1 MSCRA
6 EGATTRGPS
15 LRAFGS
21 GTVLVLT
28 SLTTLKHQLNFT
40 VSCADY
46 YCNRSILCRLR
57 LGLLEACVPLTLSR
71 YRNERVPHVEARTK
85 CIPSFSEVV
94 CAIQSEP
101 SAAAGKR
108 SGWSGRTTSAVNTVP
123 SPQEHITTQRPTK
136 VPPKTATVVTAS
148 ASPRV
153 SFDTFDKPAD
163 FIEESSFTLIA
174 KHKDYEYTKRS
185 RTFLCGFDENEY
197 SVYAL
202 QWLINELVDDGDEI
216 VCLRV
221 VEKEDAIAGDKSVE
235 TGRYRTEAEATM
247 RDIQARNHDNKAI
260 NLILEFSIGKVNK
273 VIDDMINLY
282 EPAILVVGTRGKSL
296 GGFQGLLPG
305 SVSKYCLQHS
315 PVPVIVVRPTSKR
328 DKARSKRANDP
339 DRQGYRD
346 ILAKSESLIDV
357 NSPRN
362 SFFANDEEALALA
375 AAMTNKQPAETT
387 HPLAQVAHA
396 EESDDDRGMHAL
408 DDPRSPGVMMKSPH
422 LQNLESPDF
431 SDDPSSGE
439 EDDDGGVSTAPGGAA
454 ASEIARARGGQHIDD
469 DENISPKAHIR
480 SDPLETP
487 RTNSI
492 LAPDITVTD
501 PDDPSRVRKTEDT

>member
-1 MSCRA
+1 VSPLQLPVSGQLDEPRRPSIQFLA
-6 EGATTRGPS
+6 HRNASLPRGSPKP
-15 LRAFGS
+15 R
-21 GTVLVLT
+21 
-28 SLTTLKHQLNFT
+28 Q
-40 VSCADY
+40 
-46 YCNRSILCRLR
+46 RRRL
-57 LGLLEACVPLTLSR
+57 S
-71 YRNERVPHVEARTK
+71 
-85 CIPSFSEVV
+85 
-94 CAIQSEP
+94 
-101 SAAAGKR
+101 
-108 SGWSGRTTSAVNTVP
+108 
-123 SPQEHITTQRPTK
+123 SP
-136 VPPKTATVVTAS
+136 PPPPVFQ
-148 ASPRV
+148 PRV

-221 VEKEDAIAGDKSVE
+221 VEKEDAIAGDRSVE
-235 TGRYRTEAEATM
+235 TGRYRTEAESTM

-328 DKARSKRANDP
+328 DKARTKRANDP

-362 SFFANDEEALALA
+362 SFFANDDEALALA
-375 AAMTNKQPAETT
+375 AAATT
-387 HPLAQVAHA
+387 KTTPDNDGAHPLAQVAHA
-396 EESDDDRGMHAL
+396 ESSSDDEQDNNAPL

-422 LQNLESPDF
+422 LQNLDSPEF

-439 EDDDGGVSTAPGGAA
+439 EEDDGGISTKPPGSA
-454 ASEIARARGGQHIDD
+454 ASEIAHGRGGLNIDD
-469 DENISPKAHIR
+469 DEGISPRAQAET
-480 SDPLETP
+480 DPLESAKEGRNP
-487 RTNSI
+487 EPSI
-492 LAPDITVTD
+492 TITD
-501 PDDPSRVRKTEDT
+501 PDDPSRVHKTPEET

>member
-1 MSCRA
+1 MSESPTSKHVQNA
-6 EGATTRGPS
+6 SPSTGKKTSVGYAVGP
-15 LRAFGS
+15 
-21 GTVLVLT
+21 
-28 SLTTLKHQLNFT
+28 
-40 VSCADY
+40 
-46 YCNRSILCRLR
+46 
-57 LGLLEACVPLTLSR
+57 LLL
-71 YRNERVPHVEARTK
+71 
-85 CIPSFSEVV
+85 
-94 CAIQSEP
+94 
-101 SAAAGKR
+101 
-108 SGWSGRTTSAVNTVP
+108 
-123 SPQEHITTQRPTK
+123 
-136 VPPKTATVVTAS
+136 S
-148 ASPRV
+148 ASGQKGLDEPRRPSIQFLAHRNASLPRGSPKSRQCRRLSSPPPPPVFQNRV

-197 SVYAL
+197 SIYAL

-221 VEKEDAIAGDKSVE
+221 VEKEDAIAGDRSVE
-235 TGRYRTEAEATM
+235 TGRYRTEADTTM

-328 DKARSKRANDP
+328 DKARTKRANDP

-357 NSPRN
+357 NSSRN
-362 SFFANDEEALALA
+362 SFFANDEEALTLA
-375 AAMTNKQPAETT
+375 VVAANKTATEAV
-387 HPLAQVAHA
+387 HPLAQVAQVA
-396 EESDDDRGMHAL
+396 DSGDEEDTNTSNLL

-422 LQNLESPDF
+422 LQNLDSPDF

-439 EDDDGGVSTAPGGAA
+439 EEDEGDISPDATGSGT
-454 ASEIARARGGQHIDD
+454 SEIAQGRGGLHIDD
-469 DENISPKAHIR
+469 DGISPKQVIE
-480 SDPLETP
+480 DPLEKT
-487 RTNSI
+487 RTTASPPPN
-492 LAPDITVTD
+492 ITVTD
-501 PDDPSRVRKTEDT
+501 PDDPSRVDKSSSGT

>member
-1 MSCRA
+1 MSA
-6 EGATTRGPS
+6 SPT
-15 LRAFGS
+15 
-21 GTVLVLT
+21 
-28 SLTTLKHQLNFT
+28 
-40 VSCADY
+40 
-46 YCNRSILCRLR
+46 
-57 LGLLEACVPLTLSR
+57 SR
-71 YRNERVPHVEARTK
+71 YAPNASPRVSR
-85 CIPSFSEVV
+85 
-94 CAIQSEP
+94 
-101 SAAAGKR
+101 
-108 SGWSGRTTSAVNTVP
+108 
-123 SPQEHITTQRPTK
+123 
-136 VPPKTATVVTAS
+136 AS
-148 ASPRV
+148 AGHAVSPLQLPVSGLPGVDEPRRPSIQFLAHRNASLPRGSPKPRQRRRLSSPPPPPVFQPRV

-197 SVYAL
+197 SVFAL

-221 VEKEDAIAGDKSVE
+221 VEKEDAIAGDRSVE

-260 NLILEFSIGKVNK
+260 NLILEFSVGKVNK
-273 VIDDMINLY
+273 VIDDMVGLSHDVSGSLDRADRKQINLY

-362 SFFANDEEALALA
+362 SYFANDEEALAQA
-375 AAMTNKQPAETT
+375 AVSHKQPTNTA
-387 HPLAQVAHA
+387 HPLAQTMQTQD
-396 EESDDDRGMHAL
+396 SDDDQDTNASRLAEN
-408 DDPRSPGVMMKSPH
+408 PRSPGVMMKSPH
-422 LQNLESPDF
+422 LQNLDSPDF
-431 SDDPSSGE
+431 SDDGSSGE
-439 EDDDGGVSTAPGGAA
+439 EEDDSSLPASALGSRAA
-454 ASEIARARGGQHIDD
+454 LMAQHRGGRDMDD
-469 DENISPKAHIR
+469 DEGISPMAQPR
-480 SDPLETP
+480 ANPLD
-487 RTNSI
+487 
-492 LAPDITVTD
+492 APSTEASSGPTITITD
-501 PDDPSRVRKTEDT
+501 PDDPSRVGKEDKGA

>member
-1 MSCRA
+1 M
-6 EGATTRGPS
+6 
-15 LRAFGS
+15 
-21 GTVLVLT
+21 
-28 SLTTLKHQLNFT
+28 
-40 VSCADY
+40 
-46 YCNRSILCRLR
+46 
-57 LGLLEACVPLTLSR
+57 
-71 YRNERVPHVEARTK
+71 
-85 CIPSFSEVV
+85 
-94 CAIQSEP
+94 
-101 SAAAGKR
+101 
-108 SGWSGRTTSAVNTVP
+108 
-123 SPQEHITTQRPTK
+123 
-136 VPPKTATVVTAS
+136 S
-148 ASPRV
+148 ASPTSKNARHASPAARKSTAPYKMSPLLLPAGGLSQDEIRRPSIQFLAHRNTSLPRGSPKPRERRRLSSPPPPPVFQNRV

-221 VEKEDAIAGDKSVE
+221 VEKEDAIAGDRSVE
-235 TGRYRTEAEATM
+235 TGRYRTEADATM
-247 RDIQARNHDNKAI
+247 RDIQSRNHDNKAI
-260 NLILEFSIGKVNK
+260 NLILEFSVGKVNK

-339 DRQGYRD
+339 DRQGYRE
-346 ILAKSESLIDV
+346 ILAKSEHLPDF

-362 SFFANDEEALALA
+362 SFFANEEEAAAVGGA
-375 AAMTNKQPAETT
+375 AAAPKLSADA

-396 EESDDDRGMHAL
+396 EDSDDDDRQTGNSAL
-408 DDPRSPGVMMKSPH
+408 VGDELRSPGVMMKSPH
-422 LQNLESPDF
+422 LQNLDSPELSDQSS
-431 SDDPSSGE
+431 SDDEDEGGVPTDTTPSGVDDMVGGTEGLSIGSGEAGAKSPSSMSYVE
-439 EDDDGGVSTAPGGAA
+439 SLANAETRQPQDESAA
-454 ASEIARARGGQHIDD
+454 QKASEG
-469 DENISPKAHIR
+469 
-480 SDPLETP
+480 T
-487 RTNSI
+487 
-492 LAPDITVTD
+492 
-501 PDDPSRVRKTEDT
+501 

>member
-1 MSCRA
+1 MA
-6 EGATTRGPS
+6 NV
-15 LRAFGS
+15 F
-21 GTVLVLT
+21 
-28 SLTTLKHQLNFT
+28 Q
-40 VSCADY
+40 
-46 YCNRSILCRLR
+46 
-57 LGLLEACVPLTLSR
+57 
-71 YRNERVPHVEARTK
+71 
-85 CIPSFSEVV
+85 
-94 CAIQSEP
+94 
-101 SAAAGKR
+101 
-108 SGWSGRTTSAVNTVP
+108 
-123 SPQEHITTQRPTK
+123 
-136 VPPKTATVVTAS
+136 
-148 ASPRV
+148 PRV

-197 SVYAL
+197 SIYAL

-221 VEKEDAIAGDKSVE
+221 VEKEDAIAGDRSVE

-247 RDIQARNHDNKAI
+247 RDIQGRNHDNKAI
-260 NLILEFSIGKVNK
+260 NLILEFSVGKVNK

-328 DKARSKRANDP
+328 DKARDKRKNDP

-346 ILAKSESLIDV
+346 ILAKSETLIDV

-362 SFFANDEEALALA
+362 SFFANDEEALAVA
-375 AAMTNKQPAETT
+375 AAAGSKQPPDTA

-396 EESDDDRGMHAL
+396 EESDDEQGPNKM
-408 DDPRSPGVMMKSPH
+408 DDPRSPGFLMKSPH

-439 EDDDGGVSTAPGGAA
+439 EEDDGVAPKVVAGSR
-454 ASEIARARGGQHIDD
+454 ASEIAQGRGGLSFD
-469 DENISPKAHIR
+469 DEDVSPRGQA
-480 SDPLETP
+480 DANPLELVKPT
-487 RTNSI
+487 TLS
-492 LAPDITVTD
+492 APQITVTD
-501 PDDPSRVRKTEDT
+501 PDDPSRVYEDTSGA